1 MIGRILDVRS
11 VMDTSF
17 VYRLPRGS
25 WTPWLRV
32 IGILAALVAPPT
44 AAGAEPAAALRKPSA
59 PALERTRETAFDRS
73 LSVESTEL
81 DNRLEGRIY
90 AVVDHPFSR
99 AQALANPAHWCEL
112 LPLLPNIRHCDAA
125 SDGRRITLRFARRFD
140 QSLADT
146 HTVSFDVRV
155 PVKRRDRLE
164 VTLRASQGP
173 FGTSDYRL
181 QLAVAPVGHDRVSL
195 QVRYGYAYGPR
206 ARMLAQAYVT
216 TRGRDKVGFTVVGTA
231 DDGGPEYIGG
241 LRGAV
246 ERNAMRLYL
255 AIDAYLDALDEAGE
269 YRRER
274 SLRAW
279 LAAIA
284 RYPRQLAEADP
295 VAYFE
300 AKRARL

>member
-1 MIGRILDVRS
+1 MG
-11 VMDTSF
+11 TSF
-17 VYRLPRGS
+17 VYRVPRRS
-25 WTPWLRV
+25 WTRRLRV
-32 IGILAALVAPPT
+32 IGIAAALVAVPA
-44 AAGAEPAAALRKPSA
+44 AAGAEPAAALRKPSG
-59 PALERTRETAFDRS
+59 PALERTRETPFHRS
-73 LSVESTEL
+73 LRVESTEL
-81 DNRLEGRIY
+81 DSRLEGRIHS
-90 AVVDHPFSR
+90 VIDHPFSR
-99 AQALANPAHWCEL
+99 AQALADPAHWCEL

-125 SDGRRITLRFARRFD
+125 SDGRRVTLRFARRFD
-140 QSLADT
+140 QPLADT

-164 VTLRASQGP
+164 VALQASQGP

-181 QLAVAPVGHDRVSL
+181 QVAVAPVDHDRVSL
-195 QVRYGYAYGPR
+195 QVQYGYAYGSR
-206 ARMLAQAYVT
+206 ARLVAQAYLT

-231 DDGGPEYIGG
+231 EDGGPEYIGG

-255 AIDAYLDALDEAGE
+255 AIDAYLDVLDEAGE
-269 YRRER
+269 RRRER

-279 LAAIA
+279 LDAIS

-300 AKRARL
+300 AKRRRL

>member
-1 MIGRILDVRS
+1 MG
-11 VMDTSF
+11 TSF
-17 VYRLPRGS
+17 VYRVPRRG
-25 WTPWLRV
+25 WTRWLQV
-32 IGILAALVAPPT
+32 VGIVAALLAAPT
-44 AAGAEPAAALRKPSA
+44 AAGAEPAAALRKPSG
-59 PALERTRETAFDRS
+59 PSLERTRATPFDRS

-81 DNRLEGRIY
+81 DSRLEGRIH
-90 AVVDHPFSR
+90 AVIDHPFSR

-112 LPLLPNIRHCDAA
+112 LPLLPNIRQCDAA
-125 SDGRRITLRFARRFD
+125 SDGRRVTLRFARRFD
-140 QSLADT
+140 QPLADT

-164 VTLRASQGP
+164 VALQASQGP

-181 QLAVAPVGHDRVSL
+181 QVAVTPVDHDRVSL
-195 QVRYGYAYGPR
+195 QVQYGYAYGPR
-206 ARMLAQAYVT
+206 ARLLAQAYIT

-269 YRRER
+269 RRRER
-274 SLRAW
+274 SLRSW
-279 LAAIA
+279 LDAIA

-295 VAYFE
+295 VAYFA
-300 AKRARL
+300 AKRGRL